1 MVAKSLEDAI
11 EQAKKVL
18 GNQAD
23 IPPPKNDPE
32 KLRENFDKASGEFE
46 GARNDIE
53 AKLLAIENAI
63 AAFKNGMKQ
72 NAAIYER
79 ANFGLN
85 EKSKD
90 DAKKIKLAQKIF
102 SDYFANG
109 HARADREIKM
119 LDELDKHIIQL
130 GKYKPSL

>member
-1 MVAKSLEDAI
+1 MAAKSFDDAT
-11 EQAKKVL
+11 EQAKKVF
-18 GNQAD
+18 GDHAD

-32 KLRENFDKASGEFE
+32 KLRDSFDKAAGEFD
-46 GARNDIE
+46 GARDTVE
-53 AKLLAIENAI
+53 AKLLAMENAI
-63 AAFKNGMKQ
+63 STFKNGMKQ

-85 EKSKD
+85 DKSKD

-102 SDYFANG
+102 SDYFTNG
-109 HARADREIKM
+109 HSRADRELKM
-119 LDELDKHIIQL
+119 LDELDKHVIQL